1 MDSIYQSNS
10 ISWVIKMNIIAYGF
24 ALLIS
29 LILPIFI
36 SIFLS
41 IRSKKYIKPIII
53 GVLTFI
59 IFQVFTRIYIIQ
71 VILPTQ
77 VWYILFTYQ
86 YPVMY
91 AFLLSLTAGLFEE
104 IGRYIMMKFVLKK
117 MDLKQALAFG
127 IGHGGIEA
135 MLFVGFAL
143 IMLNPAT
150 IDSQNLWMSGLER
163 LSAMIFHCG
172 FSVLVYQ
179 MVFKG
184 KKYHLILSITLH
196 TLVNFISVI
205 LMMNGV
211 NLWILEGLLLMFALL
226 MLYFIK
232 IQWRSEYETNINHS

>member
-1 MDSIYQSNS
+1 
-10 ISWVIKMNIIAYGF
+10 MNLIAYGF
-24 ALLIS
+24 ALLVS
-29 LILPIFI
+29 LILPLLI
-36 SIFLS
+36 SIFLIVRNKAYFKS
-41 IRSKKYIKPIII
+41 III
-53 GVLTFI
+53 GVLTFL

-86 YPVMY
+86 YPVLY

-104 IGRYIMMKFVLKK
+104 IGRYIMMKFILKK
-117 MDLKQALAFG
+117 MELKHALAFG

-143 IMLNPAT
+143 IMVNPAM
-150 IDSQNLWMSGLER
+150 IDTQNLMMSGLER
-163 LSAMIFHCG
+163 LSAIIFHCG

-196 TLVNFISVI
+196 TLFNFISVI
-205 LMMNGV
+205 LMINGV
-211 NLWILEGLLLMFALL
+211 NLWILEGLLLIFALI

-232 IQWRSEYETNINHS
+232 TQWRYEYETNITHS

>member
-1 MDSIYQSNS
+1 
-10 ISWVIKMNIIAYGF
+10 MNIIAYGF

-29 LILPIFI
+29 LIMPILI
-36 SIFLS
+36 SIFL
-41 IRSKKYIKPIII
+41 IVRSKTYFKPIIV
-53 GVLTFI
+53 GVITFL

-86 YPVMY
+86 YPVLY

-104 IGRYIMMKFVLKK
+104 IGRYIMMKFILKK
-117 MDLKQALAFG
+117 MELKHALAFG

-135 MLFVGFAL
+135 MLFVGLAL
-143 IMLNPAT
+143 IMVNPAT
-150 IDSQNLWMSGLER
+150 IDTQNLMMSGLER

-211 NLWILEGLLLMFALL
+211 NLWILEGLLLMFALI

-232 IQWRSEYETNINHS
+232 TQWRYEYETNITHS

>member
-1 MDSIYQSNS
+1 
-10 ISWVIKMNIIAYGF
+10 MNIMAYGF

-29 LILPIFI
+29 LILPILI
-36 SIFLS
+36 SIYIS
-41 IRSKKYIKPIII
+41 IHSKSYIKPIIV
-53 GVLTFI
+53 GVLTFL

-86 YPVMY
+86 YPILY

-104 IGRYIMMKFVLKK
+104 IGRYIMMRFVLKK
-117 MDLKQALAFG
+117 MELKHALAFG

-143 IMLNPAT
+143 IMVNPST
-150 IDSQNLWMSGLER
+150 IDSQNLLMSGLER
-163 LSAMIFHCG
+163 LSAIIFHCG

-184 KKYHLILSITLH
+184 KKFHLIYVITLH

-211 NLWILEGLLLMFALL
+211 NLWLLEGLLFIFASL

-232 IQWRSEYETNINHS
+232 TQWRSEYETNITHS

>member
-1 MDSIYQSNS
+1 
-10 ISWVIKMNIIAYGF
+10 MNIIAYGF
-24 ALLIS
+24 ALFIS
-29 LILPIFI
+29 LIAPILI
-36 SIFLS
+36 SIIL
-41 IRSKKYIKPIII
+41 IIQSKTYIKPIII
-53 GVLTFI
+53 GVLTFL

-86 YPVMY
+86 YPIIY

-104 IGRYIMMKFVLKK
+104 IGRYIMMKYILKSMEIK
-117 MDLKQALAFG
+117 HALAFG

-143 IMLNPAT
+143 IMVNPAT
-150 IDSQNLWMSGLER
+150 LDTQNLLMSGLER
-163 LSAMIFHCG
+163 LSAIVFHCG

-184 KKYHLILSITLH
+184 KKYHLIYAITLH

-211 NLWILEGLLLMFALL
+211 NLWILEGLLFIFALL

-232 IQWRSEYETNINHS
+232 TQWRSEYETNINHS

>member
-1 MDSIYQSNS
+1 
-10 ISWVIKMNIIAYGF
+10 MNIIAYGF
-24 ALLIS
+24 ALFIS
-29 LILPIFI
+29 LILPILI
-36 SIFLS
+36 SIFL
-41 IRSKKYIKPIII
+41 IVRSKAYLKPIII
-53 GVLTFI
+53 GVLTFL

-104 IGRYIMMKFVLKK
+104 IGRYIMMKFILRK
-117 MDLKQALAFG
+117 MELKQALAFG

-143 IMLNPAT
+143 IMTNPAT
-150 IDSQNLWMSGLER
+150 LDTQNLMLSGLER
-163 LSAMIFHCG
+163 LSAIIFHCG

-179 MVFKG
+179 MLFKG
-184 KKYHLILSITLH
+184 KKYHLIYSITLH
-196 TLVNFISVI
+196 TLVNFVSVI

-211 NLWILEGLLLMFALL
+211 NLWILEGLLLIFALL
-226 MLYFIK
+226 MVYFIK
-232 IQWRSEYETNINHS
+232 TQWRSEYEKISSHS

>member
-1 MDSIYQSNS
+1 
-10 ISWVIKMNIIAYGF
+10 MNLIAYGF
-24 ALLIS
+24 ALLVS
-29 LILPIFI
+29 LILPLLI
-36 SIFLS
+36 SIFLIVRNKTYFKS
-41 IRSKKYIKPIII
+41 III
-53 GVLTFI
+53 GVLTFL

-86 YPVMY
+86 YPILY

-104 IGRYIMMKFVLKK
+104 IGRYIMMKFILKK
-117 MDLKQALAFG
+117 MELKHALAFG

-143 IMLNPAT
+143 IMVNPAT
-150 IDSQNLWMSGLER
+150 IDTQNLMMSGLER
-163 LSAMIFHCG
+163 LSAIIFHCG

-179 MVFKG
+179 MVFNG
-184 KKYHLILSITLH
+184 KKYHLIYSITLH

-205 LMMNGV
+205 LMINGV
-211 NLWILEGLLLMFALL
+211 NLWILEGLLLIFALI

-232 IQWRSEYETNINHS
+232 TQWRYEYETNITHS

>member
-1 MDSIYQSNS
+1 
-10 ISWVIKMNIIAYGF
+10 MNIIAYGF
-24 ALLIS
+24 ALLVS
-29 LILPIFI
+29 LIMPILI
-36 SIFLS
+36 SIFL
-41 IRSKKYIKPIII
+41 IVRSKTYFKPIIV
-53 GVLTFI
+53 GVITFL

-104 IGRYIMMKFVLKK
+104 IGRYIMMKFILKK
-117 MDLKQALAFG
+117 MELKHALAFG

-135 MLFVGFAL
+135 MLFVGLAL
-143 IMLNPAT
+143 IMVNPAM
-150 IDSQNLWMSGLER
+150 IDTQNLMMSGLER

-226 MLYFIK
+226 VLYFIK
-232 IQWRSEYETNINHS
+232 TQWRYEYETNITHS

>member
-1 MDSIYQSNS
+1 MDLIYQSNS
-10 ISWVIKMNIIAYGF
+10 ISWVINMNIIAYGF

-29 LILPIFI
+29 LIMPILI
-36 SIFLS
+36 SIFL
-41 IRSKKYIKPIII
+41 IVRSKTYFKPIIV
-53 GVLTFI
+53 GVITFL

-86 YPVMY
+86 YPVLY

-104 IGRYIMMKFVLKK
+104 IGRYIMMKFILKK
-117 MDLKQALAFG
+117 MELKHALAFG

-135 MLFVGFAL
+135 MLFVGLEL
-143 IMLNPAT
+143 IMVNPAT
-150 IDSQNLWMSGLER
+150 IDTQNLMMSGLER

-211 NLWILEGLLLMFALL
+211 NLWILEGLLLMFALI

-232 IQWRSEYETNINHS
+232 TQWRYEYETNITHS